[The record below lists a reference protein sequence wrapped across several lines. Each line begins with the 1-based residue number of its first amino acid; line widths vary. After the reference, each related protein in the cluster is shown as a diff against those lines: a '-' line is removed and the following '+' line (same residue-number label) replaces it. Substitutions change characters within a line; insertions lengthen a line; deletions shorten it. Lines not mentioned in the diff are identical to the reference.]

1 MRASWI
7 LLLLLLAPS
16 ASALRCPDGVVEI
29 GDHAVEVL
37 DACGEPRSRE
47 EVVES
52 PTRIVTVDGV
62 PTRQTLAV
70 GIVTEEWI
78 YEFSPQRFRQ
88 LLRFRGNRLLE
99 IRSLDKPR

>member
-1 MRASWI
+1 MRAS
-7 LLLLLLAPS
+7 LLLLLFLAPG
-16 ASALRCPDGVVEI
+16 AWALRCPGGVVDV

-37 DACGEPRSRE
+37 DACGEPLLRD

-52 PTRIVTVDGV
+52 PTRLVTVDGV
-62 PTRQTLAV
+62 PVRQTLAV

-99 IRSLDKPR
+99 IRALGKPR